1 MGEEKKNLIK
11 GIAISLAIIIA
22 LCFFSILF
30 YINATGFNDYTENEA
45 ETIMIELNNQ
55 TYTLSSK
62 DKAKFAEI
70 FNLNE
75 IKTATFQKNEQI
87 LYMMLSDGR
96 SVYLYPFKYNDGEI
110 AFINNDILITL
121 YVSGDSLV
129 IESNTGSIIELE

>member
-30 YINATGFNDYTENEA
+30 YINVTGFNDYTENEA

-55 TYTLSSK
+55 TYTLSPK

-75 IKTATFQKNEQI
+75 IKTVTFQKNEQI

-96 SVYLYPFKYNDGEI
+96 SVYSYPFKYNEGKI

>member
-1 MGEEKKNLIK
+1 
-11 GIAISLAIIIA
+11 
-22 LCFFSILF
+22 
-30 YINATGFNDYTENEA
+30 
-45 ETIMIELNNQ
+45 MIELNNQ

-75 IKTATFQKNEQI
+75 IKTVTFQKNEQI

-96 SVYLYPFKYNDGEI
+96 SVYTYPFKYNNGKLV
-110 AFINNDILITL
+110 FINNDIVITL
-121 YVSGDSLV
+121 YTSDNGLV